1 MCRHKLKRRLAL
13 VLDTFTWRIEDEVSS
28 ILAIGSQQ
36 RGKLPSR
43 LQNGFRLGRIAVIRT
58 HLHSEFQPHAAVQS
72 TAAEQSTVL

>member
-43 LQNGFRLGRIAVIRT
+43 LQNGWGLRPANIIEFRFMFSSV
-58 HLHSEFQPHAAVQS
+58 F
-72 TAAEQSTVL
+72 